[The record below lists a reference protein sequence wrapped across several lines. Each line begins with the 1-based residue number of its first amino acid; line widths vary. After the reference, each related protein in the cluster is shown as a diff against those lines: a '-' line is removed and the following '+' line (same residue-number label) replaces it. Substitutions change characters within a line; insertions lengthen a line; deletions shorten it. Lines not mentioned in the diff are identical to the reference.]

1 MTTEIVDERAPHGY
15 EDDGNT
21 PKAPYGYKLDGTPK
35 KSRRGAAPGPRGGS
49 VAPTVAKKTTGITSN
64 NKTNQRRKEM
74 LIGLTDM
81 LVVTPLAGLSVSPL
95 IASRFGVAQADALA
109 GDAVIFSHF
118 APGIADGLITL
129 SESKP
134 GALMWLDSVEEKAP
148 YLMLA
153 QTGIQMA
160 KAFVGNHLNPDKKL
174 ASSGRL
180 LAQMK
185 VAEMV
190 KAIEDDARAMGVT
203 DEEMA
208 MAGAGLQD
216 MEEAA

>member
-15 EDDGNT
+15 EDDGVT
-21 PKAPYGYKLDGTPK
+21 PKAPYGFKLDGSPK
-35 KSRRGAAPGPRGGS
+35 KSRRGASPGPRGGTEKI
-49 VAPTVAKKTTGITSN
+49 TVPAKKIGTTSD
-64 NKTNQRRKEM
+64 NKANQHRKQV

-81 LVVTPLAGLSVSPL
+81 LAVTPLAGLSVSPL
-95 IASRFGVAQADALA
+95 IAKRFGVAQTDALA
-109 GDAVIFSHF
+109 GDAVIISHF
-118 APGIADGLITL
+118 APHLADGLIEL
-129 SESKP
+129 SQSKP
-134 GALMWLDSVEEKAP
+134 GALSWLDTVEEKAP

-153 QTGIQMA
+153 QVGMQMA
-160 KAFVGNHLNPDKKL
+160 KAFVGNHMNPDRKL
-174 ASSGRL
+174 AASGRL

-190 KAIEDDARAMGVT
+190 SSIEEEARAMGVSS
-203 DEEMA
+203 DDMA